1 MKKKIVIR
9 SLKILA
15 IIIAIFI
22 IFVGVKIYKFRKN
35 VIKDI
40 RVTNNVIEEKMP
52 YTPKKANLK
61 EVSFEDKGEIK
72 KVEELTLQYNG
83 KKIYSNSDIFIK
95 NLRYYL
101 NMKDILNEIGVEYTL
116 NKDMLSLKNGVKV
129 DLNKREITKNN
140 KTVPLRGE
148 ILEINNN
155 NYISINDLEYILD
168 LRDKWDL
175 ENKYIYLFNEKKDI
189 IPEKVNE
196 NSTKKAALIRL
207 EDISAGGSMTSSE
220 YLEKFKILGD
230 FLYSQGVKFH
240 LGWVPRYIN
249 PGDKIDNNLLTNDLI
264 NNVQFINMLDH
275 MIYRGAVI
283 GLHGYTHQSG
293 DSVSTAG
300 NEMGRNINN
309 TEEATR
315 NIAENALI
323 IAKKLNIPIDFFES
337 PHYHATRKQ
346 QKVLEEYF
354 DTLYEPYTG
363 YWNLNPLFDPEN
375 KSTLYVPAP
384 LGYVTDDHGEKICD
398 RIRKVPDWILSSLF
412 FHPFKEMDFITI
424 GKLDDK
430 GYVDY
435 TYNEDSPMKNIVK
448 TLKETN
454 HKTITVKELR

>member
-1 MKKKIVIR
+1 MKKKIIIR
-9 SLKILA
+9 ILKILA
-15 IIIAIFI
+15 IIIAILI
-22 IFVGVKIYKFRKN
+22 ILVGVKIYKFRKN

-40 RVTNNVIEEKMP
+40 RVTNSVIEEKMP
-52 YTPKKANLK
+52 YTPEKRNLI
-61 EVSFEDKGEIK
+61 EVSIEDKVDAK
-72 KVEELTLQYNG
+72 KIEGVTLQYNG
-83 KKIYSNSDIFIK
+83 KKIYSNSNIFIK

-101 NMKDILNEIGVEYTL
+101 NIKDILNEIGVEYTL
-116 NKDMLSLKNGVKV
+116 DKDKLSLNKDIIV
-129 DLNKREITKNN
+129 DLKKKEITKHD
-140 KTVPLRGE
+140 KSVPLRGE
-148 ILEINNN
+148 VLEINNN
-155 NYISINDLEYILD
+155 NYISLNDLEYILN

-175 ENKYIYLFNEKKDI
+175 ENKYVYLFNEKKDI
-189 IPEKVNE
+189 VPETVNE

-207 EDISAGGSMTSSE
+207 EDVSAGGAMTGSE

-230 FLYSQGVKFH
+230 FLYSKGVKFH

-249 PGDKIDNNLLTNDLI
+249 PGDKIDNNLLTNDFI

-275 MIYRGAVI
+275 MIYRGAVV

-293 DSVSTAG
+293 DSVSTSG

-315 NIAENALI
+315 YIAENALMT
-323 IAKKLNIPIDFFES
+323 AKQLNIPIDFFES

-346 QKVLEEYF
+346 QRILEEYF
-354 DTLYEPYTG
+354 NILYEPYTG

-375 KSTLYVPAP
+375 KSSLYVPAP
-384 LGYVTDDHGEKICD
+384 LGYVTDEHGEKICD
-398 RIRKVPDWILSSLF
+398 RIREFPDWILSSLF

-424 GKLDDK
+424 GNLDDK

-435 TYNEDSPMKNIVK
+435 TYNNNSPMKNIVK